1 MFNVLGE
8 WETPYGGS
16 GNFFTG
22 VLFNLFNPQPQT
34 TLLELKDRHGW
45 QVVSLGSGFSPAFAK
60 PGSAQSGSSFSPP
73 APPCVS
79 SFFIFYICS
88 SLRIIFFYIL
98 YFLLPAYYLFLYFIF
113 SPQKPGLLHGSGVPE
128 TIVDRLLKKG
138 LEGVH
143 CHLVRVLP
151 KISFQIL
158 THIQL
163 YISVQVFPN
172 IYSISMFT
180 RASSFIRSN
189 RRPRSTQPRVVCSC
203 FRINSFS
210 SQCDHNVNHPA

>member
-1 MFNVLGE
+1 MFIALGE
-8 WETPYGGS
+8 WEKPDGGS

-34 TLLELKDRHGW
+34 TLLELKDRRGW
-45 QVVSLGSGFSPAFAK
+45 PVVGLGSRFSPAFAK

-79 SFFIFYICS
+79 YFF
-88 SLRIIFFYIL
+88 
-98 YFLLPAYYLFLYFIF
+98 YFIF
-113 SPQKPGLLHGSGVPE
+113 AYLFFIIAPQKPGLLHGSGVPE

-143 CHLVRVLP
+143 CHLVLVLP
-151 KISFQIL
+151 KISFQISA
-158 THIQL
+158 H
-163 YISVQVFPN
+163 ISVQVFPN

-210 SQCDHNVNHPA
+210 SQCDHNVDPPA

>member
-1 MFNVLGE
+1 M
-8 WETPYGGS
+8 GGQWWVS
-16 GNFFTG
+16 GQDSHLLSQNQD
-22 VLFNLFNPQPQT
+22 LLSQNPHS
-34 TLLELKDRHGW
+34 LLL
-45 QVVSLGSGFSPAFAK
+45 LLPAYHL
-60 PGSAQSGSSFSPP
+60 
-73 APPCVS
+73 
-79 SFFIFYICS
+79 FYILY
-88 SLRIIFFYIL
+88 LRIIFF
-98 YFLLPAYYLFLYFIF
+98 LYFIF
-113 SPQKPGLLHGSGVPE
+113 APQEPGLLHGSGVPE
-128 TIVDRLLKKG
+128 TIVDRLLKQG

-210 SQCDHNVNHPA
+210 SQCDHNVDQPA

>member
-98 YFLLPAYYLFLYFIF
+98 YFLLRAYYLFLYFIF

-151 KISFQIL
+151 KISFQMS
-158 THIQL
+158 THIH
-163 YISVQVFPN
+163 ICA
-172 IYSISMFT
+172 SISKYIFYLNVHPCFVFHPKQQKAT
-180 RASSFIRSN
+180 LDTAESRLQLFQNKLIFLTSS
-189 RRPRSTQPRVVCSC
+189 PEQP
-203 FRINSFS
+203 
-210 SQCDHNVNHPA
+210 A